1 MKLTDE
7 ERKLVVDLQMEK
19 KEESVGCSV
28 SYFII
33 P

>member
-19 KEESVGCSV
+19 KEESVGSSF
-28 SYFII
+28 SYVII